1 MFSRDGKEEIGGE
14 KRIFFFDLHSHR
26 PRVISSRQTIV
37 SVAAFAGKK
46 THARREFIAARITR
60 ADTDIATQSVIPPSI
75 VGALLRAYVLAYV
88 CSMYKSQHIHMYE
101 RVYAEKPSTGYADVA
116 SVLLAISEIASETRK
131 SFIFFA
137 VCEAQSANF
146 PPSFSLILSLSL
158 SFHSISP
165 SFRVCTRFFDPDRVG
180 HVSFTLDPS

>member
-1 MFSRDGKEEIGGE
+1 MHRGQNRASRDRYRDSISYSAVD
-14 KRIFFFDLHSHR
+14 RR
-26 PRVISSRQTIV
+26 RVVTSIRARLCLFYVQ
-37 SVAAFAGKK
+37 VAAY
-46 THARREFIAARITR
+46 THIRARVRRETSTR
-60 ADTDIATQSVIPPSI
+60 
-75 VGALLRAYVLAYV
+75 
-88 CSMYKSQHIHMYE
+88 
-101 RVYAEKPSTGYADVA
+101 YADVA
-116 SVLLAISEIASETRK
+116 SVLLAISEIASETLK

-146 PPSFSLILSLSL
+146 PPSFSLSSL